1 MAGEFDL
8 GGRQQWPTMFFFRK
22 WQHHD
27 AEGPGI
33 VDFLYQTKAAAKR
46 NIASGIAATAKSA
59 QGLYESEFDLLRAEH
74 PGLRKLGT
82 WIAKTIG
89 EAVCVAN
96 GNRVKPEQMRVEIPE
111 SWSHITN
118 AGGFHDAHYH
128 AGCSWCGMYYVRAA
142 DARGTDKTGAG
153 NGVSRFY
160 SPIGTGGAFSH

>member
-46 NIASGIAATAKSA
+46 NIASGTAATAKSA
-59 QGLYESEFDLLRAEH
+59 QGRYESEFDLLRAEH

-82 WIAKTIG
+82 WIAKTNG
-89 EAVCVAN
+89 AAVCGAHA
-96 GNRVKPEQMRVEIPE
+96 NRVK
-111 SWSHITN
+111 
-118 AGGFHDAHYH
+118 AAH
-128 AGCSWCGMYYVRAA
+128 G
-142 DARGTDKTGAG
+142 RGE
-153 NGVSRFY
+153 
-160 SPIGTGGAFSH
+160 